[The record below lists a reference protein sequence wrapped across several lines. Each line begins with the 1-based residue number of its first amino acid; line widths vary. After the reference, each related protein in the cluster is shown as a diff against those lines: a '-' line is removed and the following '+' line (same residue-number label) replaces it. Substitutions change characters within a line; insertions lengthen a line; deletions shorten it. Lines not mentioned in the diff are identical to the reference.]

1 MRQERAPALPC
12 TLPPFPIPPLSTTA
26 SPLASPTFSCPTT
39 SFLVAFRIPG
49 GQKER
54 ERESL
59 TTRARRARVST
70 SSQSLFQGIRL
81 LSTGNHVGL
90 ARLRSRHWRQVVRWR
105 DEGRRFRIFT
115 RVLAGLNYSKLV
127 HDAYLSSY
135 LLSRISSS
143 NFFFFFFLYL
153 IVDPLVPPLFIT
165 FSYFSTDRRVL
176 MNSSSPPLDSSLSRI
191 FFFSFYEEK

>member
-1 MRQERAPALPC
+1 M
-12 TLPPFPIPPLSTTA
+12 
-26 SPLASPTFSCPTT
+26 
-39 SFLVAFRIPG
+39 
-49 GQKER
+49 
-54 ERESL
+54 
-59 TTRARRARVST
+59 
-70 SSQSLFQGIRL
+70 
-81 LSTGNHVGL
+81 
-90 ARLRSRHWRQVVRWR
+90 VRWR

-143 NFFFFFFLYL
+143 NFFFFFFFLYL

-176 MNSSSPPLDSSLSRI
+176 MNSSSPPLDSSFSRI
-191 FFFSFYEEK
+191 FFSFFFLRREVNLSFLLFLSLIRFSALASFASPFPRGIASGD